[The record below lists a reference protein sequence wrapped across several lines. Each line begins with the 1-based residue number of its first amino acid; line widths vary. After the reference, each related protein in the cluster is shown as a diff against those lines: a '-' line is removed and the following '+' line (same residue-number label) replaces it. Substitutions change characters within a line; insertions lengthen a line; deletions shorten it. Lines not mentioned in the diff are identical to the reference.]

1 MYQMQNAKSPLRKHT
16 PTVLTVFIEENASPC
31 VMNTIVK
38 PCSATC
44 HFTNFVYMYRYK
56 EAAMAYESARDW
68 DNVIRI
74 LLEHLNN
81 PEEAVRIVR
90 ETQSIEGA
98 KMVAR

>member
-1 MYQMQNAKSPLRKHT
+1 
-16 PTVLTVFIEENASPC
+16 
-31 VMNTIVK
+31 
-38 PCSATC
+38 
-44 HFTNFVYMYRYK
+44 
-56 EAAMAYESARDW
+56 MAYESARDW